1 MTSAILICCHPDC
14 CHPDLLGGDLLR
26 AGLGTRG
33 EFAIKPLFAR
43 GSSATSRAFLFI
55 VIMMVLVVVGLYTDR
70 LEPVREKLS
79 AVVAPFYQITNV
91 PTRVNDWRKDTFVSH
106 ADLKIENEALKTELL
121 IHQRK
126 LQQLASLAAENVRL
140 RQLLNASQILQDTV
154 LIAELIGVSPNPLS
168 HKVIINRGS
177 HDGAFKGQPVLD
189 AFGLMGQV
197 TEVGENA
204 STVLLI
210 SDATHAIPVQV
221 NRNGVRA
228 IAEGT
233 GDLNSL
239 SLRHVSANT
248 DIRAGDLLV
257 SSGMGERFPVGYPVA
272 EVMQVVRDPGK
283 AFLTVI
289 AKPMAKLDRSRHLLL
304 VFENRDQA
312 SVPGALHAVPDANSP
327 SSPPGSASGTR

>member
-1 MTSAILICCHPDC
+1 
-14 CHPDLLGGDLLR
+14 
-26 AGLGTRG
+26 
-33 EFAIKPLFAR
+33 
-43 GSSATSRAFLFI
+43 
-55 VIMMVLVVVGLYTDR
+55 MMVLVVVGLYTDK
-70 LEPVREKLS
+70 LEPLREKL
-79 AVVAPFYQITNV
+79 AQFVTPFYQITNV
-91 PTRVNDWRKDTFVSH
+91 PSRVNDWRKDTFVSQ
-106 ADLKIENEALKTELL
+106 ADLKVENEALKTELL

-140 RQLLNASQILQDTV
+140 RQLLNASQMLQDTV

-168 HKVIINRGS
+168 HKVIINRGTK
-177 HDGAFKGQPVLD
+177 DGAFKGQPDMD

-197 TEVGENA
+197 TEVSESS

-210 SDATHAIPVQV
+210 SDSTHAIPVQV

-257 SSGMGERFPVGYPVA
+257 SSGLGDRFPVGYPVA
-272 EVMQVVRDPGK
+272 EVLQVVRDPGK

-289 AKPMAKLDRSRHLLL
+289 AKPMARLDRSRHLLL

-312 SVPGALHAVPDANSP
+312 SVPGALAKVSLPAVVVPT
-327 SSPPGSASGTR
+327 SSSSASSASSLQGGAQ

>member
-1 MTSAILICCHPDC
+1 
-14 CHPDLLGGDLLR
+14 
-26 AGLGTRG
+26 
-33 EFAIKPLFAR
+33 
-43 GSSATSRAFLFI
+43 
-55 VIMMVLVVVGLYTDR
+55 MMVMVVVGLYTDR
-70 LEPVREKLS
+70 LEPLREKL
-79 AVVAPFYQITNV
+79 AQVVTPFYQVTDV
-91 PTRVNDWRKDTFVSH
+91 PLKVNDWRKDAFVSR
-106 ADLKIENEALKTELL
+106 ADLQMENEALKTELL

-140 RQLLNASQILQDTV
+140 RQLLNASQMLQDTV

-177 HDGAFKGQPVLD
+177 VDGAFKGQPVLD

-197 TEVGENA
+197 IEVGETS

-210 SDATHAIPVQV
+210 SDSTHAIPVQV

-248 DIRAGDLLV
+248 DIRTGDLLV
-257 SSGMGERFPVGYPVA
+257 SSGLGDRFPIGYPVA
-272 EVMQVVRDPGK
+272 EVLQVVRDPGK

-289 AKPMAKLDRSRHLLL
+289 AKPMARLDRSRHLLL
-304 VFENRDQA
+304 VFENRDRA
-312 SVPGALHAVPDANSP
+312 SVPGSL
-327 SSPPGSASGTR
+327 SSPEPETFETPGSASSSNVGGAR

>member
-1 MTSAILICCHPDC
+1 MI
-14 CHPDLLGGDLLR
+14 
-26 AGLGTRG
+26 
-33 EFAIKPLFAR
+33 
-43 GSSATSRAFLFI
+43 
-55 VIMMVLVVVGLYTDR
+55 VLVVVGLYTDR
-70 LEPVREKLS
+70 LEPLREKLAL
-79 AVVAPFYQITNV
+79 AVTPFYQITDV
-91 PTRVNDWRKDTFVSH
+91 PSRVNDWRKDTFVSH
-106 ADLKIENEALKTELL
+106 AELKLENEALRTELL

-140 RQLLNASQILQDTV
+140 RQLLNASQMLQDTV

-177 HDGAFKGQPVLD
+177 KEGAFKGQPVLD

-197 TEVGENA
+197 IEVGETS

-210 SDATHAIPVQV
+210 SDSTHAIPVQV

-239 SLRHVSANT
+239 SLRHVSTNT

-257 SSGMGERFPVGYPVA
+257 SSGLGERFPIGYPVA
-272 EVMQVVRDPGK
+272 EVQQVVRDPGK

-289 AKPMAKLDRSRHLLL
+289 AKPMARLDRSRHLLL
-304 VFENRDQA
+304 VFENRDRA
-312 SVPGALHAVPDANSP
+312 SVPGALSVTAADASSSANSV
-327 SSPPGSASGTR
+327 SSSSSSAGGVR

>member
-1 MTSAILICCHPDC
+1 MTSAILICCRPDC

-304 VFENRDQA
+304 VYENRDQA

>member
-1 MTSAILICCHPDC
+1 
-14 CHPDLLGGDLLR
+14 
-26 AGLGTRG
+26 
-33 EFAIKPLFAR
+33 
-43 GSSATSRAFLFI
+43 
-55 VIMMVLVVVGLYTDR
+55 MMVLVVVGLYTDR
-70 LEPVREKLS
+70 LEPLREKL
-79 AVVAPFYQITNV
+79 AQVVTPFYQITDV
-91 PTRVNDWRKDTFVSH
+91 PSRVNDWRKGTFVSQV
-106 ADLKIENEALKTELL
+106 DLKLENDALRTELL

-140 RQLLNASQILQDTV
+140 RQLLNASQMLQDTV

-168 HKVIINRGS
+168 HKVIINRGTV
-177 HDGAFKGQPVLD
+177 DGAFKGQPVLD

-197 TEVGENA
+197 IEVGETS

-210 SDATHAIPVQV
+210 SDSTHAIPVQV

-228 IAEGT
+228 IAEGS

-239 SLRHVSANT
+239 NLRHVSANT

-272 EVMQVVRDPGK
+272 EVLQVVRDPGK
-283 AFLTVI
+283 AFLTVT
-289 AKPMAKLDRSRHLLL
+289 AKPMARLDRSRHLLL

-312 SVPGALHAVPDANSP
+312 SVPGALSP
-327 SSPPGSASGTR
+327 SESDDVSSVSSAQSSASSSVGGAN

>member
-1 MTSAILICCHPDC
+1 MMAL
-14 CHPDLLGGDLLR
+14 
-26 AGLGTRG
+26 
-33 EFAIKPLFAR
+33 
-43 GSSATSRAFLFI
+43 
-55 VIMMVLVVVGLYTDR
+55 VIVGLYTDR
-70 LEPVREKLS
+70 LEPLREKL
-79 AVVAPFYQITNV
+79 AQVVTPFYQITDV
-91 PTRVNDWRKDTFVSH
+91 PSRVNDWRKDTFVSH
-106 ADLKIENEALKTELL
+106 ADLKLENEALKTELL

-140 RQLLNASQILQDTV
+140 RQLLNASQMLQDTV

-168 HKVIINRGS
+168 HKVIINRGTV
-177 HDGAFKGQPVLD
+177 DGAFKGQPVLD

-197 TEVGENA
+197 IEVGDA
-204 STVLLI
+204 SSTVLLI
-210 SDATHAIPVQV
+210 SDSTHAIPVQV

-257 SSGMGERFPVGYPVA
+257 SSGLGARFPVGYPVA
-272 EVMQVVRDPGK
+272 EVEQVVRDPGK

-289 AKPMAKLDRSRHLLL
+289 AKPMARLDRSRHLLL

-312 SVPGALHAVPDANSP
+312 SVPGALSLPATDAASSAVSNS
-327 SSPPGSASGTR
+327 SSSAPGAR